1 MSMIKEVWRD
11 YKDLVILMG
20 GSVLAVIAM
29 LLPYSLVRLV
39 LAGGFILYAPGY
51 ALLAALYPKQTP
63 LNTVQRLT
71 ASVGMSVVVSSLLA
85 LIITYTLGTTLVTI
99 SSTLGLW
106 ILSLAC
112 IAAYRRSQCAASER
126 FAPAASAL
134 PAWQALSKQR
144 KGIILAQLGTV
155 LILLMAAGR
164 LLHISRRAAPQ
175 FAEFYLLG
183 QDGRAGAYTEALT
196 ANTPHPVTVGVIHHG
211 TPTDYQ
217 IFYTTD
223 NTHYETI
230 AAPLLHD
237 GEKWESSVAL
247 VLPASPRFQK
257 VTFALH
263 KPGEPL
269 PYRKL
274 YVWAYVE

>member
-1 MSMIKEVWRD
+1 MIKGIRHD
-11 YKDLVILMG
+11 YKDLGILI
-20 GSVLAVIAM
+20 GSSLLALIAL

-39 LAGGFILYAPGY
+39 LGGAFLLYAPGY

-85 LIITYTLGTTLVTI
+85 LIITYTSGTSLVTT

-106 ILSLAC
+106 ILGLSC

-126 FAPAASAL
+126 FVPTAAGVI
-134 PAWQALSKQR
+134 PAWKTLSAQR
-144 KGIILAQLGTV
+144 RGLILAQLGAI
-155 LILLMAAGR
+155 LILFLAAGR
-164 LLHISRRAAPQ
+164 LLHISRRATPQ

-183 QDGRAGAYTEALT
+183 QDGRAGAYTETLT

-217 IFYTTD
+217 IFYTAD

-263 KPGEPL
+263 KPGEPF

-274 YVWAYVE
+274 YIWAYVE